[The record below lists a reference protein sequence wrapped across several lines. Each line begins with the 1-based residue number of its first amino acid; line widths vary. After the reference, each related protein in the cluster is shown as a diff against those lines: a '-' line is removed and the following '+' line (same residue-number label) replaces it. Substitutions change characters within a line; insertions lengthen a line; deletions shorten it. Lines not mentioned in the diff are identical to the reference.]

1 LPRRLTADGTGVVS
15 NVGTALLRI
24 LADRGRVLI
33 DLAVMIADG
42 GEALCDIDVLRHQ
55 GEVFGPVASDTTV

>member
-1 LPRRLTADGTGVVS
+1 VVS

-42 GEALCDIDVLRHQ
+42 AEALCDIDVLRHQ